1 MYNLLNLNKM
11 KNIDCEIYI
20 KQMITF
26 FDNNPNDLMDL
37 IGEVQKMEFYEK
49 LRARC
54 EKNVDEGHDHVLT
67 RQQMIEIVLEL
78 KAPELLKTPSPKSVV
93 EGFVQKTKW
102 GEIILN

>member
-1 MYNLLNLNKM
+1 M

-20 KQMITF
+20 KQMISF

-37 IGEVQKMEFYEK
+37 IGEVQKMEFYGK
-49 LRARC
+49 LRERC

-78 KAPELLKTPSPKSVV
+78 KTTELFKTPNPQSVV